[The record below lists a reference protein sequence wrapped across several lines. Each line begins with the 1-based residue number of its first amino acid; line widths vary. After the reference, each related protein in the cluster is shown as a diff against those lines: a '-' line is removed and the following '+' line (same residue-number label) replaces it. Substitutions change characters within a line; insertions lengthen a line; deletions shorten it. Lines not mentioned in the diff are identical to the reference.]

1 VTAARSRHSSLF
13 RRIYGTFVVTVLFAA
28 ALVGAGG
35 WLVARALGSEWV
47 GDALESIGEHNDELA
62 GLVDRPALLE
72 QRVATLAEQLDTRI
86 SVYDEGGTRIA
97 GDGPE
102 RLKPRMLRH
111 ERQLRRGRPV
121 VQRNKLERPVVL
133 APIVDPDS
141 GEVVALLHVAGRPNP
156 RLRIGLVLLVGVLG
170 VLAAGAAALSRSL
183 VRRIAALEHGVGRIA
198 GGELQHRVSVPP
210 RLGDEI
216 DELGVAVNDMARRLE
231 LLVQGQRTLLANV
244 SHELRTPLSR
254 FKVLIEILA
263 ERLDALA
270 LARSGGEP
278 QLGRVRAG
286 LSEME
291 EDVAEIETLIGD
303 LLTSGRLDLGSGE
316 GRELDLVPAPIGSLL
331 SKIGARF
338 EAVVDAPADLLVAG
352 DEMLLERLFS
362 NLFANARRA
371 CPTGRIAAI
380 ARAEG
385 SEIVIRV
392 QDEGPGIPPEARE
405 IVFEPFRRLDDAR
418 SRDKGGVG
426 LGLHLCRQIAL
437 AHGGRIAATARPD
450 GRPGAC
456 LVVPL
461 PRAR

>member
-1 VTAARSRHSSLF
+1 MTAAKSRHSSLF

-35 WLVARALGSEWV
+35 WLVARAMSSEWV
-47 GDALESIGEHNDELA
+47 GDALESVGEHNDELA
-62 GLVDRPALLE
+62 ELVDRPTLLE
-72 QRVATLAEQLDTRI
+72 QRVTILAEELDTRI
-86 SVYDEGGTRIA
+86 AVYDRGGTRIA

-102 RLKPRMLRH
+102 RIPPRMLRH
-111 ERQLRRGRPV
+111 ERQLTRGRPV

-141 GEVVALLHVAGRPNP
+141 GDVVAVLHVAGRPNP
-156 RLRIGLVLLVGVLG
+156 RIRMGIGLLVGVLG

-198 GGELQHRVSVPP
+198 GGELQHRVHVPA

-254 FKVLIEILA
+254 IKVLIEILA

-270 LARSGGEP
+270 LVRSAGEP
-278 QLGRVRAG
+278 QLERVRAG
-286 LSEME
+286 LGEME
-291 EDVAEIETLIGD
+291 VDIAEIETLIGD

-316 GRELDLVPAPIGSLL
+316 GRRLDLVPLPIDSLL
-331 SKIGARF
+331 AKVGARF
-338 EAVVDAPADLLVAG
+338 DVKVDAAGELLVAG

-362 NLFANARRA
+362 NLFANGRRA
-371 CPTGRIAAI
+371 CPSGRIDAV

-385 SEIVIRV
+385 AEIVVRV

-405 IVFEPFRRLDDAR
+405 VVFEPFRRLDDAR

-437 AHGGRIAATARPD
+437 AHGGRIAAVGRPD

-456 LVVPL
+456 LMVTL
-461 PRAR
+461 PRA